1 MEHLLANNAAWTKP
15 RRTGEEARVLGITLV
30 LVFLLLGIAVSA
42 MWLYRA
48 AHSGPANV
56 SGEPTGSQPLALS
69 ESAKA
74 VLARLDSPLE
84 IRFYALLDPATV
96 PDSLTVFAGRVG
108 QLLSAYQQKAG
119 GKIKVTSFT
128 AQSNP
133 DANAVVADGI
143 TVFNLDKGEAC
154 YLGVAL
160 VLNGRKETLSHLL
173 PEWEKALEPDVTRAI
188 IRLMDAARPVTIP
201 TTVSQINTAAIQEVR
216 ALIPD
221 LAAVSVE
228 SGKQILRDAALKD
241 FTAAAKEMQAQ
252 VKEAE
257 QRLTQAQNG
266 GTDVEQQ
273 AAMKHLQQVQTEQTD
288 KLKQIAARSQAQIDA
303 LQQLKTVHP

>member
-1 MEHLLANNAAWTKP
+1 MDKPLDKKGLFATKS
-15 RRTGEEARVLGITLV
+15 
-30 LVFLLLGIAVSA
+30 IA
-42 MWLYRA
+42 
-48 AHSGPANV
+48 
-56 SGEPTGSQPLALS
+56 
-69 ESAKA
+69 
-74 VLARLDSPLE
+74 D
-84 IRFYALLDPATV
+84 
-96 PDSLTVFAGRVG
+96 
-108 QLLSAYQQKAG
+108 YQQEAA
-119 GKIKVTSFT
+119 GKIKITSFNSQT
-128 AQSNP
+128 KA
-133 DANAVVADGI
+133 ALNAATADGI

-154 YLGVAL
+154 YLGVTL
-160 VLNGRKETLSHLL
+160 VLNGRKDTLSHLS
-173 PEWEKALEPDVTRAI
+173 PEWEQALEPDLTRAI

-221 LAAVSVE
+221 LAAVPVE

-273 AAMKHLQQVQTEQTD
+273 AAMKHLQQVQAEQTD
-288 KLKQIAARSQAQIDA
+288 KLKEIAAKSKVQVDTFER
-303 LQQLKTVHP
+303 LKAAPH